1 MRQQC
6 RRAHEI
12 VAPVIQGKYRRS
24 VRTAITYQRHE
35 FGIVEGF
42 AADDRLAQRGIEP
55 ALEGTIIANSSIRP
69 QFKVGEVSTDG
80 ANALKVVATT
90 LDRIQVGNVQPAECM
105 ERQQRCH
112 DFRRLRATSQA
123 GFDRPVFF
131 APAFAG
137 MDYHAVLEVDH
148 GYQVEASH
156 EVLLSMKILAYEHIT
171 GGGIPGD
178 ADLSVLAPEGEAMLR
193 ALLDDLTALS
203 GVEVS
208 VMRDAR
214 LGANLPARVH
224 LVDNP
229 ADFQPAF
236 RRAMHDADAV
246 WPIAPEQDGILLRI
260 TDEILQ
266 SRRTLLGCRR
276 DAVTV
281 AASKRVTAE
290 VLSSAGIVA
299 VATCVDARDLPSD
312 AANVVVKPDDGAGC
326 QATRLF
332 LGQPQL
338 QAWLRMNSS
347 TGLVFQPYV
356 EGDARSLS
364 LLCCEGRARV
374 LACNRQK
381 VGISGGVFAFSGV
394 SVAAVADAEGRYAL
408 LADAI
413 ARALPGLW
421 GYCGVDFIETDAGP
435 VVLEVNPRMTTSY
448 AGLRRATGINPAQL
462 VLGLPGSLDIIGTIP
477 RMQAVEVAVAHAV

>member
-1 MRQQC
+1 
-6 RRAHEI
+6 
-12 VAPVIQGKYRRS
+12 
-24 VRTAITYQRHE
+24 
-35 FGIVEGF
+35 
-42 AADDRLAQRGIEP
+42 
-55 ALEGTIIANSSIRP
+55 
-69 QFKVGEVSTDG
+69 
-80 ANALKVVATT
+80 
-90 LDRIQVGNVQPAECM
+90 
-105 ERQQRCH
+105 
-112 DFRRLRATSQA
+112 
-123 GFDRPVFF
+123 
-131 APAFAG
+131 
-137 MDYHAVLEVDH
+137 
-148 GYQVEASH
+148 
-156 EVLLSMKILAYEHIT
+156 MKILAYEHIT

-266 SRRTLLGCRR
+266 SGRTLLGCRP

-290 VLSSAGIVA
+290 VLSRAGIVA